1 MLMAQEMPDKPI
13 QTILLVDDHELVL
26 RALHTYLEKRGYN
39 VLEAQDGEEALL
51 LAECFPAMI
60 HVLVTD
66 LVMARMNGRELA
78 RQLMVLRPEMQ
89 VIIMSGFPDEIMV
102 QQELTPQIPI
112 LAKPFAP
119 KRLLTAIEDV
129 LANPQSERT
138 VAGLVEQVQ
147 LHNGAVVAQ
156 SPPQRNLGANNRD
169 T

>member
-78 RQLMVLRPEMQ
+78 RRLMVLRPEMQ

-138 VAGLVEQVQ
+138 VAGLAETE
-147 LHNGAVVAQ
+147 LPPSPTALAQ
-156 SPPQRNLGANNRD
+156 RSSS
-169 T
+169 

>member
-78 RQLMVLRPEMQ
+78 RRLMVLRPEMQ

-138 VAGLVEQVQ
+138 VAGLAEPVQ
-147 LHNGAVVAQ
+147 LHNGAPVA
-156 SPPQRNLGANNRD
+156 
-169 T
+169 

>member
-78 RQLMVLRPEMQ
+78 RRLMPLRPEMQ

-138 VAGLVEQVQ
+138 VAGLAEPVQ

-156 SPPQRNLGANNRD
+156 SLPQRSLGANNRD